1 MNIFFWIGIVIL
13 VVVGFY
19 FFNRWNMR
27 PVEWRPEEVVKLL
40 DSWINDDID
49 YKSWDYFEA
58 CEIANPK
65 LEAVRQQA
73 LEATYKNSPYILSCG
88 QPGEKLNDEG
98 KELFKELKAQCL

>member
-1 MNIFFWIGIVIL
+1 M
-13 VVVGFY
+13 
-19 FFNRWNMR
+19 
-27 PVEWRPEEVVKLL
+27 KLL

-49 YKSWDYFEA
+49 YKGWDYFEA